1 MHTHTHTHTQ
11 MSSSLGWISH
21 GAAIPEVR
29 QSVAARQIVA
39 APPAARAVTISE
51 ETTFAVPHGTLTA
64 WNAAMFLFHAAL
76 ATTTLLIGNN
86 DLTVETYKTRIDFQF
101 VDVGDVGDDEDARPW
116 KLVPTYE
123 EDGVLPF
130 TWLVA
135 VFFLL
140 SSLFHLLNI
149 TLLRSYYFSWL
160 ERCYTPTRWIEY
172 SLSAPVMILLI
183 SYTLGIRS
191 REVLLANFALV
202 LITMP
207 FGAWVEVVAR
217 PASADAWTGSLAYRL
232 YPWVLGHIPQCVAW
246 ALIILQFY
254 DGQDV
259 ADRARVVRA
268 PHPLGRV
275 RALLLLWRR
284 DRRVAVVRPRY
295 FYRGEILFQIL
306 SLVSKGILGLVLLTN
321 VLMLSEFDDIYEDER

>member
-1 MHTHTHTHTQ
+1 

-21 GAAIPEVR
+21 GVAIPEVR
-29 QSVAARQIVA
+29 QSVAARQMVA
-39 APPAARAVTISE
+39 APPAARTVPISE
-51 ETTFAVPHGTLTA
+51 ETTFAVPRGTLTA

-86 DLTVETYKTRIDFQF
+86 DLTVETYKTRMDFQF
-101 VDVGDVGDDEDARPW
+101 VDVGDDEDGRPW

-259 ADRARVVRA
+259 ADRAPWFVHLILWGEFVLFFSFGTATVVSQWYA
-268 PHPLGRV
+268 
-275 RALLLLWRR
+275 
-284 DRRVAVVRPRY
+284 PRY